1 MITVFNKKEDCCGC
15 TACKSI
21 CPTQAITMKVDEEG
35 FLYPKIDQELCVD
48 CGLCRKVCV
57 FQNGYDTSNSFA
69 RPKVYAVKHKSDKV
83 RKNSSSGGAF
93 TAISDCVLSKAGI
106 IYGATYNE
114 ELRVIHQCAETAE
127 GRNKFRGSKYVQSD
141 LKEVFSQINENLK
154 NDRYVLFTGTGCQV
168 AGLNS
173 YLGQLKVDIENLL
186 TVDIVCHGTPSPRIF
201 ADYISYLEKK
211 NRSKIKQYYF
221 RSKVNGWGHTEE
233 AVFESGKHDHTS
245 VLSQTHKELFYSD
258 LCLCPS
264 CYRCKFSNLHRPSDI
279 MIGDFWGI
287 KKSLPELD
295 DDKGVS
301 LVFINTTKGQD
312 IFEKIKDKIDFVQSN
327 TKDCLQH
334 NLQQPTK
341 MPTNRE
347 QFWDDYYKFGFV
359 YIAKK
364 YAGYSFKGRAKR
376 FTVNILKQFGLLD
389 TVKKL
394 LR

>member
-1 MITVFNKKEDCCGC
+1 MITVFEKKEDCCGC

-35 FLYPKIDQELCVD
+35 FLYPEIDLKLCVE
-48 CGLCRKVCV
+48 CGLCIKVCA
-57 FQNGYDTSNSFA
+57 FQNGYDTSNTFD
-69 RPKVYAVKHKSDKV
+69 RPEVYALKHKSDEV

-93 TAISDCVLSKAGI
+93 TAISDYILSKAGI
-106 IYGATYNE
+106 IYGDTYNE
-114 ELRVIHQCAETAE
+114 EFRVTHQRAEKAK

-141 LKEVFSQINENLK
+141 LKEVFNQINENLK
-154 NDRYVLFTGTGCQV
+154 NNRYVLFTGTGCQI

-173 YLGQLKVDIENLL
+173 YLGQLKVDTENLL

-233 AVFESGKHDHTS
+233 VVFESGKHDHTS
-245 VLSQTHKELFYSD
+245 LLSQTHKKLFYSD
-258 LCLCPS
+258 LCLRPS
-264 CYRCKFSNLHRPSDI
+264 CYHCKFSNLHRPSDI

-287 KKSLPELD
+287 EKSLPELD

-301 LVFINTTKGQD
+301 LVFINTTKGQE
-312 IFEKIKDKIDFVQSN
+312 IFEKIKEKIDFVQSN

-341 MPTNRE
+341 IPKNRE

-364 YAGYSFKGRAKR
+364 YAGYSLKGRAKR
-376 FTVNILKQFGLLD
+376 FTVNILKQFGLLG